1 MGNLDSKH
9 PQYAQHALD
18 WRQQRTTFAG
28 ERAVKDGGFEFL
40 PATAGQRADGITS
53 AEQDGYQDWD
63 AYKRRAVFH
72 EFHREAV
79 ETMLGV
85 MHNKPAQFE
94 LPAVL
99 EPLRARATLRG
110 ESLDMLLRRINEEQ
124 LKLGRCGIMGD
135 VVEGQDL
142 PHIALYHAED
152 LINWDDGEREDGVES
167 LNLVVIDESEQVR
180 TSDGFEWENVEK
192 YRVLVLGDLVE
203 NEQGES
209 GARYRAGEFRDKAQ
223 FDESELAEPNIRG
236 RTLEEIPFR
245 FVNVKD
251 VVAEPDQGPLLGLSS
266 LALAIYRGEA
276 DYRESLHKQSQDTF
290 VTIGLVKED
299 GKPLRVGAGAHVSLP
314 SGPGNDAKWVG
325 VDSQGLTEQREAL
338 QNDMMRAESKSN
350 ALVEAVS
357 SAAESGEA
365 LRIRVSAR
373 TASLNQIAWTGAF
386 ALQELLR
393 ILARWLGASEAE
405 VEKTTVTPNLD
416 FVDERLAA
424 IELSTLMGS
433 KMLGAPLSLRTVHGI
448 MFERGLT
455 DLTFEEELE
464 EMEKEAAAGMP
475 GSGNAD
481 GGDGVSST
489 SDPVNPNEEQ
499 PGNNDPNADPD
510 KGADINSNAKK

>member
-1 MGNLDSKH
+1 
-9 PQYAQHALD
+9 
-18 WRQQRTTFAG
+18 
-28 ERAVKDGGFEFL
+28 
-40 PATAGQRADGITS
+40 
-53 AEQDGYQDWD
+53 
-63 AYKRRAVFH
+63 
-72 EFHREAV
+72 
-79 ETMLGV
+79 
-85 MHNKPAQFE
+85 
-94 LPAVL
+94 
-99 EPLRARATLRG
+99 
-110 ESLDMLLRRINEEQ
+110 
-124 LKLGRCGIMGD
+124 
-135 VVEGQDL
+135 
-142 PHIALYHAED
+142 
-152 LINWDDGEREDGVES
+152 
-167 LNLVVIDESEQVR
+167 
-180 TSDGFEWENVEK
+180 
-192 YRVLVLGDLVE
+192 
-203 NEQGES
+203 
-209 GARYRAGEFRDKAQ
+209 
-223 FDESELAEPNIRG
+223 
-236 RTLEEIPFR
+236 
-245 FVNVKD
+245 
-251 VVAEPDQGPLLGLSS
+251 
-266 LALAIYRGEA
+266 
-276 DYRESLHKQSQDTF
+276 
-290 VTIGLVKED
+290 
-299 GKPLRVGAGAHVSLP
+299 
-314 SGPGNDAKWVG
+314 

-338 QNDMMRAESKSN
+338 QNDMRRAESKSN

-405 VEKTTVTPNLD
+405 IEKTTVTPNLD

-424 IELSTLMGS
+424 TELSTLMGS